1 MKSKLFYFFLFA
13 FITQINAQQIEGQ
26 DSLSQ
31 EDYFKK
37 VKRFSIGAK
46 LGIPNLAGGTLEIVL
61 PLLQNHIAPYVDY
74 SDFQITIQ
82 DTKSS
87 ITYTEFG
94 TNIYTNDKG
103 NGFFVGLGSS
113 KLDADIEFEN
123 LNYSENGQSYTA
135 SGNATLALNTFN
147 VKVGL
152 KSGGKFFFRFEVGYG
167 FGNVPEDISFQ
178 STYNGIT
185 EQFTEDIPEIPGLGQ
200 NGLLVSN
207 IGLGFAF

>member
-1 MKSKLFYFFLFA
+1 MKLKLFYFFLFVC
-13 FITQINAQQIEGQ
+13 IIHMTAQQIEVQ

-31 EDYFKK
+31 DVYIKK

-46 LGIPNLAGGTLEIVL
+46 LGIPNLAGGTLEVVL

-82 DTKSS
+82 ETKSS

-94 TNIYTNDKG
+94 ANIYTNDKG
-103 NGFFVGLGSS
+103 SGFFVGLGSS
-113 KLDADIEFEN
+113 KLDADIEFKN
-123 LNYSENGQSYTA
+123 LNYSENGQNYTA

-167 FGNVPEDISFQ
+167 LGNIPEDISFR

-185 EQFTEDIPEIPGLGQ
+185 ELFTENIPEIPGLGQ

-207 IGLGFAF
+207 IGLGFTF

>member
-1 MKSKLFYFFLFA
+1 MKTKIFCFFLFGY
-13 FITQINAQQIEGQ
+13 IIQMNAQQIEGR

-31 EDYFKK
+31 DDYLKR

-46 LGIPNLAGGTLEIVL
+46 LGIPNLAGGTLEVVL
-61 PLLQNHIAPYVDY
+61 PLLQNHIAPYFDY
-74 SDFQITIQ
+74 SDFRITIQ
-82 DTKSS
+82 ETKSS

-94 TNIYTNDKG
+94 ANIFTNDKG
-103 NGFFVGLGSS
+103 SGFFVGLGTS

-123 LNYSENGQSYTA
+123 LNYSENGLNYTA

-147 VKVGL
+147 VKLGL
-152 KSGGKFFFRFEVGYG
+152 KSGGKLFFRFEVGYG
-167 FGNVPEDISFQ
+167 FGNVPKDISFQ

-185 EQFTEDIPEIPGLGQ
+185 EQFTEDVPEIPGLGQ
-200 NGLLVSN
+200 NGLLISN